1 MKNIE
6 MTKNQKL
13 LAALSYFSILF
24 APLLFPFCV
33 WIFADKPISKYGKNS
48 LINHITWTIFVWIM
62 KSAFNNAKYAHNGAH
77 AHPDAVFIISLIV
90 GIIFGILA
98 LICLIISIVTG
109 VKILNQGKK

>member
-1 MKNIE
+1 
-6 MTKNQKL
+6 
-13 LAALSYFSILF
+13 
-24 APLLFPFCV
+24 
-33 WIFADKPISKYGKNS
+33 
-48 LINHITWTIFVWIM
+48 M
-62 KSAFNNAKYAHNGAH
+62 KSAFSNAKYAHNGAH